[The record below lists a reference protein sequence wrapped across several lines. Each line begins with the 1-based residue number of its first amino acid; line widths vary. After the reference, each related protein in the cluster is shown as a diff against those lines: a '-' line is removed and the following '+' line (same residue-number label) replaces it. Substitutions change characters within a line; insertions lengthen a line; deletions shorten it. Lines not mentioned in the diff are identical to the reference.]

1 MKNIKKISNC
11 SICNSKIVKA
21 LDLGM
26 HPLCDDLIKINSKKT
41 SEKYP
46 VNIYYCK
53 KCLIAYQRFVVDKK
67 ILFPKTYHYRA
78 KLTKD
83 VVNGQLEL
91 VKDVKKIFKNIK
103 NKNVLDIGCND
114 GTLLDF
120 FRKEKCRTIGVE
132 PTNAALDASKKHKIY
147 NQFFDEKLARKI
159 KKDFKKIDFITFTN
173 VFAHINDLG
182 KLLSSLKILLADTTA
197 VIVENHYLGSII
209 RLKQFDSF
217 YHEHPRT
224 YSLKSLIEI
233 GKKISMQISNVSF
246 PKRYGGNIRVI
257 FEKET
262 NKKFITLIKK
272 EYSFFSSL
280 KRLKNDIW
288 KWRIRKKKLIKKL
301 VKKFGPL
308 PAKAFPGRAAILI
321 KLLNLSNRH
330 ISAVYEQ
337 PNSKKIN
344 YYVPGT
350 RIKIISDIYLKKNLK
365 EKIPIINLAWHISS
379 EIRKYLRLNKIKNKI
394 IDIVNNKDF

>member
-1 MKNIKKISNC
+1 MVTLIQVLTLERNNHI
-11 SICNSKIVKA
+11 NSTILVIENH
-21 LDLGM
+21 DLGAV
-26 HPLCDDLIKINSKKT
+26 LRNS
-41 SEKYP
+41 
-46 VNIYYCK
+46 
-53 KCLIAYQRFVVDKK
+53 
-67 ILFPKTYHYRA
+67 
-78 KLTKD
+78 
-83 VVNGQLEL
+83 
-91 VKDVKKIFKNIK
+91 
-103 NKNVLDIGCND
+103 
-114 GTLLDF
+114 
-120 FRKEKCRTIGVE
+120 
-132 PTNAALDASKKHKIY
+132 
-147 NQFFDEKLARKI
+147 
-159 KKDFKKIDFITFTN
+159 
-173 VFAHINDLG
+173 
-182 KLLSSLKILLADTTA
+182 
-197 VIVENHYLGSII
+197 
-209 RLKQFDSF
+209 QFDTF

-262 NKKFITLIKK
+262 SKRFTTLIKK
-272 EYSFFSSL
+272 EYLFFNAL

-288 KWRIRKKKLIKKL
+288 KWRVKKRKLIKKL

-321 KLLNLSNRH
+321 KLLNLSDRH

-350 RIKIISDIYLKKNLK
+350 RIKIISDIYLKKDLK
-365 EKIPIINLAWHISS
+365 EKIPLINLAWHISS
-379 EIRKYLRLNKIKNKI
+379 EIRKYLKLNKIKNKI